1 MARIALAAASI
12 ALLSLSAL
20 TAAHAQVGAT
30 IVIQSGSPH
39 YQRPAP
45 ALVQYQAP
53 PPPRYEAVPRHRR
66 GMAWVPGHWEW
77 RGHRHVWMQGHWV
90 KARPATTTASRA
102 GWSTTAAG
110 PCSAAAGTVTA
121 TAWPTATTG
130 TATVTAYP
138 TAATASPTTP
148 AATDCNRAQLSAN
161 KRYVS
166 RIGTTGCRRGGFSAQ
181 LKLGAAQARE
191 VGHHHRAR
199 RHQHGTG
206 A

>member
-1 MARIALAAASI
+1 MNESQQPIPPETPPNDSP
-12 ALLSLSAL
+12 
-20 TAAHAQVGAT
+20 AQGA
-30 IVIQSGSPH
+30 V
-39 YQRPAP
+39 
-45 ALVQYQAP
+45 
-53 PPPRYEAVPRHRR
+53 
-66 GMAWVPGHWEW
+66 
-77 RGHRHVWMQGHWV
+77 
-90 KARPATTTASRA
+90 
-102 GWSTTAAG
+102 AAG
-110 PCSAAAGTVTA
+110 AGGLQIVLLGGLDSADAGAAPLHARARTVTA

-161 KRYVS
+161 ERYVS